1 MSSASG
7 FFSVPFQ
14 PVILEKHGVSC
25 IGSGHG
31 GSQTLKNRPVLKT
44 GPNRFS
50 RFIENGLSEFVNFKT
65 LKNITKN
72 CKKIRVT
79 MNIYGEKGSQK
90 Y

>member
-1 MSSASG
+1 
-7 FFSVPFQ
+7 
-14 PVILEKHGVSC
+14 VSC

-72 CKKIRVT
+72 CKK
-79 MNIYGEKGSQK
+79 N
-90 Y
+90 